1 MSKVLNRLRMGV
13 AVALLALAAGTAGA
27 QAADYTWINDPP
39 PGLVGTWVIRGQSC
53 ADENSQV
60 LIFSDGGYRW
70 RQTRTEW
77 GFARG
82 RFSWDRGSPNTFFRV
97 QRFVQQDDPD
107 FQFIVTG
114 PEMRKYTFG
123 SGKVTY
129 YDRCPDQKG

>member
-1 MSKVLNRLRMGV
+1 MGKVMKRLGMC
-13 AVALLALAAGTAGA
+13 AAAALLALTVAIPGA
-27 QAADYTWINDPP
+27 HAADYNWINDPP
-39 PGLVGTWVIRGQSC
+39 PELVGTWVLRGQSC
-53 ADENSQV
+53 EDQNSQV

-123 SGKVTY
+123 SGRVTR

>member
-1 MSKVLNRLRMGV
+1 MFKVMSRLPVCM
-13 AVALLALAAGTAGA
+13 AAALLALAAGTADVR
-27 QAADYTWINDPP
+27 AADYTWVNEPP

-53 ADENSQV
+53 ENENSQV

-107 FQFIVTG
+107 FQFIVSG

-123 SGKVTY
+123 SGKVTH
-129 YDRCPDQKG
+129 YDRCPDPKG